1 MHDGAAPGVSAVV
14 AAALED
20 GVGVIVLANAGDKQ
34 PYMIDIIGA
43 VADKAFGLETGTS
56 ASANTSTLRRRAE
69 VSAREQSSTAA
80 PDILDLAGI
89 YHNAG
94 YGTAEL
100 CSVRSSS
107 SSCQSVLADFRSVDN
122 SLSSNSTDLFASW
135 ITTITS
141 HVRFTYANDSQ
152 FILSTGFIYPEG
164 YGKNSTPFSTLSPG
178 GLATFVVE
186 NESVLGFGVSGISG
200 VERTGP
206 VKEASDVW
214 FDKQA

>member
-1 MHDGAAPGVSAVV
+1 MSAVV

-20 GVGVIVLANAGDKQ
+20 GVGVIVLANADAKQ
-34 PYMIDIIGA
+34 PYMTDIIGL
-43 VADKAFGLETGTS
+43 VAEKAFELGTGVS
-56 ASANTSTLRRRAE
+56 PSANTSTLRRRTG
-69 VSAREQSSTAA
+69 VSPREESTAA
-80 PDILDLAGI
+80 PGILDLAGI
-89 YHNAG
+89 YFNAG

-107 SSCQSVLADFRSVDN
+107 SSCQSVLADLRSVDK

-135 ITTITS
+135 ITTFTS
-141 HVRFTYANDSQ
+141 HVRLTHANDSQ
-152 FILSTGFIYPEG
+152 FILSSGSIYPEG
-164 YGKNSTPFSTLSPG
+164 YGKNTTPFSTLAPG
-178 GLATFVVE
+178 VLATFVVE

-206 VKEASDVW
+206 VEEAFDVW

>member
-1 MHDGAAPGVSAVV
+1 
-14 AAALED
+14 
-20 GVGVIVLANAGDKQ
+20 VLANAGAKQ

-43 VADKAFGLETGTS
+43 VAEKAFGLETGVS
-56 ASANTSTLRRRAE
+56 PSANTSTLRRRTGE
-69 VSAREQSSTAA
+69 LPREESTAA

-107 SSCQSVLADFRSVDN
+107 SSCQSVLSDFRSVDK

-141 HVRFTYANDSQ
+141 HVRLTHANDSE
-152 FILSTGFIYPEG
+152 FTLSSGSIYPEG
-164 YGKNSTPFSTLSPG
+164 YGKNSTPFSTLTPG
-178 GLATFVVE
+178 ALATFVVE
-186 NESVLGFGVSGISG
+186 NGSVLGFGVSGISG

-214 FDKQA
+214 FDKQV